1 MKRAEYLLL
10 ILSLLF
16 LAFCGGYFLG
26 TAQSDRGVSIATSP
40 PQQTQPRESIST
52 AVTDETQT
60 TEIAPGLININ
71 TATLEELITL
81 PGVGETIARN
91 IVDYRQ
97 AHGAFTTIEALN
109 EVPGIGEKRLEQIR
123 TYITLEESYE
133 NTGS

>member
-1 MKRAEYLLL
+1 MKRAEHLLL
-10 ILSLLF
+10 ILPLLF

-26 TAQSDRGVSIATSP
+26 SAQSDRGVSITTSP

-52 AVTDETQT
+52 AATDEAQT
-60 TEIAPGLININ
+60 TEAAPGLININ
-71 TATLEELITL
+71 TATVEELVTL

-97 AHGAFTTIEALN
+97 THGAFTTIEQLD

-123 TYITLEESYE
+123 NYITLEEDYE